1 VSEESNPQVA
11 PEALAL
17 IGTHCPHCP
26 ALLESLAALVKEG
39 ELSRLE
45 VINLEQR
52 PEIARQLGVRSV
64 PWVRIG
70 RFELPGLRSR
80 EELGRWARMAASD
93 NGIRAYIETM
103 LGEGEVE
110 RVLSM
115 IADAPDLI
123 VQVIGLLDDAE
134 AKINVRLGIGVIM
147 EEYEGE
153 PLLQQQVPLLGE
165 LTRHPDA
172 RVRAD
177 ACHYLALSGA
187 GGARQFVAPLLQD
200 ASPEVREVA
209 RESLQTLPDSH

>member
-1 VSEESNPQVA
+1 
-11 PEALAL
+11 
-17 IGTHCPHCP
+17 
-26 ALLESLAALVKEG
+26 
-39 ELSRLE
+39 
-45 VINLEQR
+45 
-52 PEIARQLGVRSV
+52 
-64 PWVRIG
+64 
-70 RFELPGLRSR
+70 
-80 EELGRWARMAASD
+80 
-93 NGIRAYIETM
+93 
-103 LGEGEVE
+103 
-110 RVLSM
+110 M

-209 RESLQTLPDSH
+209 RESLQALPDSH

>member
-1 VSEESNPQVA
+1 MIADPA

-26 ALLESLAALVKEG
+26 ALLESLAGLVKEG

-52 PEIARQLGVRSV
+52 PDIARELGVRSV

-70 RFELPGLRSR
+70 SFELPGLRSR
-80 EELGRWARMAASD
+80 EELTRWARAAASSTA
-93 NGIRAYIETM
+93 IRDYIETM
-103 LGEGEVE
+103 LAEGEVE
-110 RVLSM
+110 RVLTM
-115 IADAPDLI
+115 IADAPDLME
-123 VQVIGLLDDAE
+123 QVIGLLDDPD

-165 LTRHPDA
+165 LTRHPDP

-187 GGARQFVAPLLQD
+187 GGARQFIDPLLQD
-200 ASPEVREVA
+200 ESPDVCEVA
-209 RESLQTLPDSH
+209 QESLQTLPDSH

>member
-1 VSEESNPQVA
+1 MNADLA

-26 ALLESLAALVKEG
+26 AVLESLTALVKEG
-39 ELSRLE
+39 KLARLE

-80 EELGRWARMAASD
+80 EELARWASVAVSST
-93 NGIRAYIETM
+93 GIRDYIEAM
-103 LGEGEVE
+103 LAEGEVE

-115 IADAPDLI
+115 IADAPELMEKI
-123 VQVIGLLDDAE
+123 IALLDDAD

-153 PLLQQQVPLLGE
+153 SLLQQQVPLLGE
-165 LTRHPDA
+165 LTRHPDP

-177 ACHYLALSGA
+177 ACHYLALSRA
-187 GGARQFVAPLLQD
+187 GDARQFIAPLLQD
-200 ASPEVREVA
+200 KSPEVREVA
-209 RESLQTLPDSH
+209 QESLQALPDSH

>member
-1 VSEESNPQVA
+1 MSEKGA

-26 ALLESLAALVKEG
+26 AVLESLVGLIKTGV
-39 ELSRLE
+39 LSRLE

-52 PEIARQLGVRSV
+52 PEIARQMGVRSV

-70 RFELPGLRSR
+70 SFELPGLRSR
-80 EELGRWARMAASD
+80 EELTRWARAAASPT
-93 NGIRAYIETM
+93 GIRAYIEAM
-103 LGEGEVE
+103 LGEGEAE

-115 IADAPDLI
+115 IADAPTLMA
-123 VQVIGLLDDAE
+123 QVIGLLDDAE

-187 GGARQFVAPLLQD
+187 GGARQFIAPLLQD
-200 ASPEVREVA
+200 ESPDVREVA
-209 RESLQTLPDSH
+209 QESLQALPDSH